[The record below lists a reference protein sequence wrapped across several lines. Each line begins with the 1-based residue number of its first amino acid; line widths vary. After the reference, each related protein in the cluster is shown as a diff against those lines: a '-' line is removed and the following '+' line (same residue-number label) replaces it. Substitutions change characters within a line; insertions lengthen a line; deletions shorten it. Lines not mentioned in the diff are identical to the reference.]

1 MLSIG
6 GTTRVFL
13 AIQPVD
19 LRGSFNRL
27 FGLVA
32 EVLHENPRSGHWFV
46 FTNKRKTRIKI
57 FVFDGTGAWV
67 LAKRLEAGKFSWPV
81 ADRASLC
88 LRNEEFGALVNGLEV
103 SSKKNWYRE

>member
-13 AIQPVD
+13 AVQPVD

-27 FGLVA
+27 YGFVA
-32 EVLHENPRSGHWFV
+32 EVLRENPRSGHWFV
-46 FTNKRKTRIKI
+46 FTNKRRTRIKI
-57 FVFDGTGAWV
+57 FVFDGSGPWV

-81 ADRASLC
+81 ADRASLS
-88 LRNEEFGALVNGLEV
+88 LRNEEFGALVSGLEV
-103 SSKKNWYRE
+103 RAKQNWYRE